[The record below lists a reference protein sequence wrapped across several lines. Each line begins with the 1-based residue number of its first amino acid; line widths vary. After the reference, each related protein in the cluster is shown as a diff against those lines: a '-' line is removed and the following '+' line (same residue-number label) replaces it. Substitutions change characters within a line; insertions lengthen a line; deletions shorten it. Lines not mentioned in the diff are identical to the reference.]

1 MSLTKL
7 ERETPEG
14 RLCIDAR
21 RVIEK
26 KFEMLNEH
34 RTKDMRMDC
43 PWIPTASDFL
53 EFLGPRIKRELLR
66 VAIKQ
71 GMISPGG
78 TWQQVTILQAE
89 LDDLEKKIA
98 ENPL

>member
-26 KFEMLNEH
+26 KFELINEH
-34 RTKDMRMDC
+34 REKDMRMDC
-43 PWIPTASDFL
+43 PWIPTASDFF
-53 EFLGPRIKRELLR
+53 EFLGPRIKRELLTA
-66 VAIKQ
+66 AINQ
-71 GMISPGG
+71 AMLSGG
-78 TWQQVTILQAE
+78 SWEHVQILTAE
-89 LDDLEKKIA
+89 LKDLKEKIA